1 MSAPAAAYRVEDLD
15 NLDIGSDGVSSGG
28 VSSKN
33 YNYYTNNQNHHY
45 HLASSVAA
53 SAATPGD
60 PSASRVMIPVDIQGG
75 SASVAASHHAGYYL
89 PPPPAGSGIAA
100 SSNTMHNNSNN
111 NEKCCDASSLMECG
125 LPDACTNELH
135 EENLIK
141 RQQRKPKK
149 GSSNGLTG
157 STDGG
162 GDDQYYQMND
172 PTINNNGNDID
183 NRHPVRRFVERER
196 NLLIACLVLVFALN
210 VSTGRYLLYP
220 FMIISTWVHEMC
232 HGIAAILMGGF
243 IAKLEIFKDGSGLA
257 YTGGVTSNFGRGF
270 VASAGYPGTSVIG
283 CILLLFRRTT
293 LGPTIGTIGVGSLM
307 VLSCALWV
315 RNTWG
320 LVVLLIEGFVLM
332 LLGWKLPAVLL
343 DNLYAFVAVTVSLN
357 AFESIHDL
365 FASGDMYVGGEV
377 TTTSDAHTVA
387 DMWGLYYLEWA
398 IIWLCISVFLS
409 AVGIIFAFDA
419 KRFVTSK
426 TATNNNYG
434 GSPVVDAQV
443 VQVYPAT
450 SSQPTLQPVTTMPM
464 YQAQPYGGENQNEST
479 NNTKDGFVMVPTAT
493 PVTRTKSKRKWF
505 RFGGGKK

>member
-1 MSAPAAAYRVEDLD
+1 MSAPVAAYRVEDLD
-15 NLDIGSDGVSSGG
+15 NLDFGAGG
-28 VSSKN
+28 V
-33 YNYYTNNQNHHY
+33 
-45 HLASSVAA
+45 
-53 SAATPGD
+53 G

-75 SASVAASHHAGYYL
+75 SSATSVSASHHAGYNH
-89 PPPPAGSGIAA
+89 PPPPAGYG
-100 SSNTMHNNSNN
+100 NTNSDG

-135 EENLIK
+135 EENLLK

-149 GSSNGLTG
+149 NKQNDNILAGTAN
-157 STDGG
+157 G
-162 GDDQYYQMND
+162 GDDQYYRMND
-172 PTINNNGNDID
+172 PAITDNID

-210 VSTGRYLLYP
+210 VSTGRYVLYP
-220 FMIISTWVHEMC
+220 FMIISTWVHELC

-243 IAKLEIFKDGSGLA
+243 IAKLEIFKDGSGLCHS
-257 YTGGVTSNFGRGF
+257 GGVTSNFGRGF

-293 LGPTIGTIGVGSLM
+293 LGPTIGTIFLGSLM

-320 LVVLLIEGFVLM
+320 LVVLLIEGFVLI

-387 DMWGLYYLEWA
+387 DTWGLYYLEWA
-398 IIWLCISVFLS
+398 IIWLCISVFMS

-426 TATNNNYG
+426 RATKNSNNNRH
-434 GSPVVDAQV
+434 SPVIDAQV
-443 VQVYPAT
+443 VQVYPPT
-450 SSQPTLQPVTTMPM
+450 SSQPTLQAMTTMPM
-464 YQAQPYGGENQNEST
+464 YQAQPYGGENQNEVAG
-479 NNTKDGFVMVPTAT
+479 NTKDGFVMVPTAT
-493 PVTRTKSKRKWF
+493 PVTRTKSKRRWF